1 MALRL
6 SRRKIAE
13 HVASELLA
21 GNSAVTSQLAAYLIE
36 TRRQREVELITR
48 DIEDALAR
56 KGVVIADIASAHE
69 LTDTSRSAITSFL
82 KEKVDA
88 KKVHLRET
96 VEPSLLGGVRI
107 NVSGSE
113 MDGTLRRKITKLK
126 AAKV

>member
-13 HVASELLA
+13 YVADELLA
-21 GNSAVTSQLAAYLIE
+21 GNSAVTSQLAAYLVE
-36 TRRQREVELITR
+36 TRRQREIELITR
-48 DIEDALAR
+48 DIEDALAK
-56 KGVVIADIASAHE
+56 KGVVIADIASARE
-69 LTDTSRSAITSFL
+69 LSDVSRSAITSFL
-82 KEKVDA
+82 TAKIDA

-96 VEPSLLGGVRI
+96 VESNLLGGVRI